1 MLALTWS
8 SVLSLIRASEE
19 LKAAKPRLEEALAAK
34 VKLER
39 ACRQLQAERMER
51 LAASKKRQEEEEREA
66 ESSSEEQL
74 QQGTAAGKHTADG

>member
-8 SVLSLIRASEE
+8 SVLYLIRASEE

-51 LAASKKRQEEEEREA
+51 LAASKKRQEEEREA

-74 QQGTAAGKHTADG
+74 QQGTSAGKHTADG